1 MTSNKT
7 KYNVMLNENDIYM
20 MLSLPPIFFNVV
32 NLHFL
37 RYNQSEFGV
46 SITSFSAII
55 DTSTFEQYVLYY
67 IVCHISIL
75 YSHVELEMHLTGI
88 SKFGFSL

>member
-1 MTSNKT
+1 
-7 KYNVMLNENDIYM
+7 MLNGNNIHM
-20 MLSLPPIFFNVV
+20 MLSLPPIFFNVI
-32 NLHFL
+32 NLHFF

-46 SITSFSAII
+46 NITSFPAII
-55 DTSTFEQYVLYY
+55 DTSTIEQYVLCY

-75 YSHVELEMHLTGI
+75 YSHVELEMHFTGI

>member
-32 NLHFL
+32 NLHFF